1 MNTEKTE
8 APSPL
13 PEVLPAGTSRAS
25 FAQDLGGWILVKRRP
40 GWSGDGYFPPQDA
53 DKCTGGIIA
62 SAVSWAS
69 YYKSLASTKP
79 ESKWEPKVG
88 DRVEWDE
95 SKNPCSVLIGGE
107 GMLSGT
113 IIESEGIPKVRRD
126 VPSKYGTVVWCVPLK
141 ILRPANAPGS
151 PVPRSMCPGCN
162 RPEFNGLR
170 QACDGC
176 GVTTHQ
182 IMAAKSSP
190 KPVEPA
196 RPKRDPYVCHR
207 ETMASILS
215 GSPYELSGQLER
227 SIALQTEKKAA
238 VKARHLADFDRPRER
253 FGKMGNLCRFGAKLG
268 GGWDSE
274 DT

>member
-95 SKNPCSVLIGGE
+95 SKNPCSGLIGGE

-126 VPSKYGTVVWCVPLK
+126 VPSKYGTVVWHVPMK
-141 ILRPANAPGS
+141 ILRPANAPSSIDSVDLRAQLAHCVTGGYCPACNATACLHGS
-151 PVPRSMCPGCN
+151 ALPGMPAQPR
-162 RPEFNGLR
+162 
-170 QACDGC
+170 
-176 GVTTHQ
+176 
-182 IMAAKSSP
+182 AA
-190 KPVEPA
+190 
-196 RPKRDPYVCHR
+196 RRDPYVCHR
-207 ETMASILS
+207 ETMARDLS

-227 SIALQTEKKAA
+227 SIASQTEKKAA
-238 VKARHLADFDRPRER
+238 VKARHLADFDRPLRTGPLKNR
-253 FGKMGNLCRFGAKLG
+253 DKYGQLLSAR
-268 GGWDSE
+268 GWE
-274 DT
+274 TEE